1 MTKTNNIFLRENLLH
16 SLERRQSLLTAIR
29 WKTKQKVEKIIIKE
43 PFYKFLDKVDKMKVS
58 DKERSQIYDYIFCLL
73 NRSADLKT
81 NKKPSTANVT
91 SIYWGGSFCYLTK
104 IKSKKEIVD
113 LVKFLDE
120 ENIPYTSITNMQSW
134 KGIPNLKD
142 LENFINFL
150 KQNDLINDLSSITSM
165 QNWKGIPNLKD
176 LENFINFLKQN
187 DLINDL
193 SSITN
198 MQKWKGIPNLKDLE
212 NFINFLR
219 QNDLIND
226 LSSITNMQMSKGI
239 PNLKA
244 LENFI
249 NFLRQNNILDDLPS
263 ITSMQNW
270 KGIPDL
276 KILWELMSEL
286 WRKGLKLKDFSG
298 KRLWVEATLKLVKTA
313 YEQKRKL
320 N

>member
-150 KQNDLINDLSSITSM
+150 KQNDLINDLSSIT
-165 QNWKGIPNLKD
+165 
-176 LENFINFLKQN
+176 
-187 DLINDL
+187 
-193 SSITN
+193 
-198 MQKWKGIPNLKDLE
+198 
-212 NFINFLR
+212 
-219 QNDLIND
+219 
-226 LSSITNMQMSKGI
+226 NMQMSKGI

>member
-120 ENIPYTSITNMQSW
+120 ENIPYTSITNMQ
-134 KGIPNLKD
+134 
-142 LENFINFL
+142 
-150 KQNDLINDLSSITSM
+150 
-165 QNWKGIPNLKD
+165 
-176 LENFINFLKQN
+176 
-187 DLINDL
+187 
-193 SSITN
+193 
-198 MQKWKGIPNLKDLE
+198 
-212 NFINFLR
+212 
-219 QNDLIND
+219 
-226 LSSITNMQMSKGI
+226 MSKGI

>member
-1 MTKTNNIFLRENLLH
+1 MSKTNDIFPRENLIR
-16 SLERRQSLLTAIR
+16 SLERRQSLLTTIR
-29 WKTKQKVEKIIIKE
+29 WETKQKVEKIIIKE

-120 ENIPYTSITNMQSW
+120 ENIPYTSITNMQS
-134 KGIPNLKD
+134 
-142 LENFINFL
+142 
-150 KQNDLINDLSSITSM
+150 
-165 QNWKGIPNLKD
+165 WKGIPNLKD